1 MTNTNKN
8 TFFFSRD
15 VFLAAGSAVVG
26 PKEGKGPLGECF
38 DRVSETLSSSGKT
51 WEDTEIAMQKE
62 ALDILL
68 EKAGLSEERIDLLLG
83 GDLINQLTITNFA
96 AKEREIPFLGLY
108 NACATM
114 AEGMLLAASLIGGGY
129 LRNTAVVASS
139 HNATSERQYRYPT
152 ELGVQRSS
160 CSQWTVTA
168 AGAMYL
174 SSKPATVKIV
184 SGTVGTIVDYDVK
197 DPNDMG
203 AAMAPAA
210 FDTIVKHLEN
220 SDKTPTDYDLI
231 CTGDLGT
238 HGHSILCELLG
249 KEFDSVDERFQ
260 DSGIWMYKKNQD
272 VFCGGSG
279 AGCSASIWSS
289 YLLNAIKNGK
299 YRRVLLVGTGA
310 LLSSVS
316 VEQGKSIPGIAHSIE
331 LVREDSIC

>member
-1 MTNTNKN
+1 MSGTDKN
-8 TFFFSRD
+8 TFFFQRD
-15 VFLAAGSAVVG
+15 VFLSEGSAVVG
-26 PKEGKGPLGECF
+26 PKEGLGPLGECF
-38 DRVSETLSSSGKT
+38 DRVNEKLFSSEDS
-51 WEDTEIAMQKE
+51 WENTEISMQKE
-62 ALDILL
+62 ALDLL
-68 EKAGLSEERIDLLLG
+68 IQKAGLAEDRIDLLLG

-114 AEGMLLAASLIGGGY
+114 AEGMLLGASLIGGGY
-129 LRNTAVVASS
+129 LNNAAVVASS

-152 ELGVQRSS
+152 ELGVQRAS

-174 SSKPATVKIV
+174 SSQPGPVKIV
-184 SGTVGTIVDYDVK
+184 SGTVGTIVDYGVK

-210 FDTIVKHLEN
+210 CDTIVKHLKN
-220 SDKTPTDYDLI
+220 SGKTPDDFDLI
-231 CTGDLGT
+231 CTGDLGI
-238 HGHSILCELLG
+238 HGHRILCELLK
-249 KEFDSVDERFQ
+249 KEFDLVDERFQ

-289 YLLNAIKNGK
+289 YLLDAMKNGK

-316 VEQGKSIPGIAHSIE
+316 VEQGNSIPGIAHGIE
-331 LVREDSIC
+331 LTREE

>member
-1 MTNTNKN
+1 MKGADKN
-8 TFFFSRD
+8 TFFFQRD
-15 VFLAAGSAVVG
+15 VYLNEGSAVVG
-26 PKEGKGPLGECF
+26 PKEGLGPLGECF
-38 DRVSETLSSSGKT
+38 DRVSEKLSSSEET
-51 WEDTEIAMQKE
+51 WENTEIAMQRE
-62 ALDILL
+62 VLDLL
-68 EKAGLSEERIDLLLG
+68 IQKAGLTENRVELLLG

-114 AEGMLLAASLIGGGY
+114 AEGMLLGASLIGGGY
-129 LRNTAVVASS
+129 LSNAAVVASS

-152 ELGVQRSS
+152 ELGVQRPS

-174 SSKPATVKIV
+174 SSKPSAVRIV
-184 SGTVGTIVDYDVK
+184 SGTVGTIVDYGVK

-210 FDTIVKHLEN
+210 FDTIMKHLKN
-220 SDKTPTDYDLI
+220 SGKTPADFDLI
-231 CTGDLGT
+231 CTGDLGI
-238 HGHSILCELLG
+238 HGHRILCELLR

-279 AGCSASIWSS
+279 AGCSAAIWSS
-289 YLLNAIKNGK
+289 YLLNAVRNGK

-316 VEQGKSIPGIAHSIE
+316 VEQGNSIPGIAHSIE
-331 LVREDSIC
+331 LVKEE

>member
-1 MTNTNKN
+1 MKNTDKN
-8 TFFFSRD
+8 TFFFQRD
-15 VFLAAGSAVVG
+15 VYLNEGSAVVG
-26 PKEGKGPLGECF
+26 PKEGRGPLGECF
-38 DRVSETLSSSGKT
+38 DRVSEKLSSSEET
-51 WEDTEIAMQKE
+51 WENTEIAMQRE
-62 ALDILL
+62 VLDLL
-68 EKAGLSEERIDLLLG
+68 IQKAGLTENRVELLLG

-129 LRNTAVVASS
+129 LNNAAVVASS

-152 ELGVQRSS
+152 ELGVQRPS

-174 SSKPATVKIV
+174 SSKPSAVKIV
-184 SGTVGTIVDYDVK
+184 SGTVGTIVDYGVK

-220 SDKTPTDYDLI
+220 SGKTPADFDLI
-231 CTGDLGT
+231 CTGDLGI
-238 HGHSILCELLG
+238 HGHRILCELLR
-249 KEFDSVDERFQ
+249 KEFNSVDERFQ

-279 AGCSASIWSS
+279 AGCSAAIWSS
-289 YLLNAIKNGK
+289 YLLNAVKNGK
-299 YRRVLLVGTGA
+299 YRHVLLVGTGA

-316 VEQGKSIPGIAHSIE
+316 VEQGNSIPGIAHSIE
-331 LVREDSIC
+331 LSREE